1 VLSIQTPGDIGP
13 LAADCRRSAVY
24 ELEGELEGL
33 LHVDLD
39 KEGLAEY
46 RAQLGLLQ
54 PSSAS
59 FASSSAASSAS
70 SALVQQIFRQLDADG
85 SGALSL
91 HEAASIFV
99 RINSRLG
106 RRYGEGDVRRFF
118 AALEL
123 SADGSIDLGEFR
135 RAFDSLV

>member
-1 VLSIQTPGDIGP
+1 MLSIQTPGDIGP

-33 LHVDLD
+33 IHVDLD
-39 KEGLAEY
+39 KEGLGEY
-46 RAQLGLLQ
+46 RSQLGLLQ

-59 FASSSAASSAS
+59 FASSAASSAS
-70 SALVQQIFRQLDADG
+70 SALVQQIFRQLDADS

-91 HEAASIFV
+91 DEATSIFL

>member
-1 VLSIQTPGDIGP
+1 MLSIQTPGDIGP

-39 KEGLAEY
+39 KEGLGEY
-46 RAQLGLLQ
+46 RSQLGLLQ

-59 FASSSAASSAS
+59 FASSAAS
-70 SALVQQIFRQLDADG
+70 SALVQQIFRQLDADS

-91 HEAASIFV
+91 DEATSIFL

-106 RRYGEGDVRRFF
+106 RRYGEADVRRFF

-123 SADGSIDLGEFR
+123 RADGSIDLGEFR